1 MASWLQ
7 INISPTG
14 SKRSNSYVQQ
24 LAQQSWLRTNEKC
37 SSEIIRDAHES
48 IIDQL
53 SLLFQSKT
61 EELTN
66 NQINFLK
73 AMLEGVKQLS
83 SKETLEA
90 YNLGTSANVN
100 RTKNSLENKEIIDL
114 SRNDITLLHPMYKS
128 WLKSRYF
135 RIKD

>member
-14 SKRSNSYVQQ
+14 SKRSISYVQQ

-37 SSEIIRDAHES
+37 SSEIIHDAHES

-114 SRNDITLLHPMYKS
+114 SGNDITLLNPMYKS

>member
-1 MASWLQ
+1 
-7 INISPTG
+7 
-14 SKRSNSYVQQ
+14 
-24 LAQQSWLRTNEKC
+24 
-37 SSEIIRDAHES
+37 
-48 IIDQL
+48 
-53 SLLFQSKT
+53 
-61 EELTN
+61 
-66 NQINFLK
+66 
-73 AMLEGVKQLS
+73 MLEGVKQLS

-114 SRNDITLLHPMYKS
+114 SRNDITLLDPMYKS

>member
-7 INISPTG
+7 INISPTE

-37 SSEIIRDAHES
+37 SSEIIHDAHES

-73 AMLEGVKQLS
+73 AMLENVKQLS
-83 SKETLEA
+83 SKETLNK

-114 SRNDITLLHPMYKS
+114 SGNDITLLDPMYKS

>member
-1 MASWLQ
+1 
-7 INISPTG
+7 
-14 SKRSNSYVQQ
+14 
-24 LAQQSWLRTNEKC
+24 
-37 SSEIIRDAHES
+37 
-48 IIDQL
+48 
-53 SLLFQSKT
+53 
-61 EELTN
+61 
-66 NQINFLK
+66 
-73 AMLEGVKQLS
+73 MLEGVKQLS